1 VQVYQNSEMGV
12 KSRTPSVTIYK
23 VGYDA
28 TISFKRRESVIPIKD
43 YAGPRRRL
51 PWMTWGLIAVN
62 VVIFLYQVSLGPDA
76 PAFMFAYSVVP
87 VALTHGIPQ
96 TSLPGVPAHFPF
108 HTPNPVY
115 LTLITAM
122 FLHAGWLH
130 IGGNMLFLYIFGDN
144 VEDRMGH
151 LPYLLFYLFCGVVA
165 GITQVA
171 VAPSSSI
178 PSLGASGA
186 IAGVLAAYL
195 VLFPLARV
203 RTIIFI
209 FIFFTIVSLP
219 AFVLI
224 GLWFLLQFFDG
235 VAALSDVQQGMGGVA
250 YFAHVGGFVTGLI
263 ITLLLR
269 PWLRPPTSV
278 SYPYFPRHPD
288 SAARSEWWQ

>member
-1 VQVYQNSEMGV
+1 M
-12 KSRTPSVTIYK
+12 
-23 VGYDA
+23 
-28 TISFKRRESVIPIKD
+28 IPIKD

-51 PWMTWGLIAVN
+51 PWITWGLIAVN
-62 VVIFLYQVSLGPDA
+62 VVVFLYQVSLGSDA
-76 PAFMFAYSVVP
+76 QAFIFAYSVVP

-96 TSLPGVPAHFPF
+96 TSLPGVPAHIPF
-108 HTPNPVY
+108 HTPSPVY
-115 LTLITAM
+115 LTLITSM

-151 LPYLLFYLFCGVVA
+151 IPYLLFYLFCGVVA

-171 VAPSSSI
+171 VDPGSSI

-209 FIFFTIVSLP
+209 VFFFTIVTLP

-224 GLWFLLQFFDG
+224 GIWFLLQFLDG
-235 VAALSDVQQGMGGVA
+235 VAALSNVQQGMGGVA
-250 YFAHVGGFVTGLI
+250 YFAHVGGFVTGLM
-263 ITLLLR
+263 ITFLLR
-269 PWLRPPTSV
+269 PWLRPPASV
-278 SYPYFPRHPD
+278 SYPYYPRHPD
-288 SAARSEWWQ
+288 SADRSDW

>member
-1 VQVYQNSEMGV
+1 M
-12 KSRTPSVTIYK
+12 
-23 VGYDA
+23 
-28 TISFKRRESVIPIKD
+28 IPIKD

-51 PWMTWGLIAVN
+51 PWITWGLIAVN
-62 VVIFLYQVSLGPDA
+62 VVVFLYQISLGA
-76 PAFMFAYSVVP
+76 NAQEFIFAYSVVP

-96 TSLPGVPAHFPF
+96 TSLPGVPAHIPF
-108 HTPNPVY
+108 HTPSPVY

-151 LPYLLFYLFCGVVA
+151 IPYLLFYLFCGVVA

-171 VAPSSSI
+171 VDPGSSI

-209 FIFFTIVSLP
+209 VFFFTIVTLP

-224 GLWFLLQFFDG
+224 GIWFLLQFFDG
-235 VAALSDVQQGMGGVA
+235 VAALSNVQQGMGGVA
-250 YFAHVGGFVTGLI
+250 YFAHVGGFVTGLV
-263 ITLLLR
+263 ITFLLR
-269 PWLRPPTSV
+269 PWLRPPASV
-278 SYPYFPRHPD
+278 SYPYYPRHPD
-288 SAARSEWWQ
+288 SADRSSW

>member
-1 VQVYQNSEMGV
+1 M
-12 KSRTPSVTIYK
+12 
-23 VGYDA
+23 
-28 TISFKRRESVIPIKD
+28 IPIKD

-51 PWMTWGLIAVN
+51 PWITWGLIAVN
-62 VVIFLYQVSLGPDA
+62 VVVFLYQVSLGSDA
-76 PAFMFAYSVVP
+76 QAFMFAYSVVP

-96 TSLPGVPAHFPF
+96 TSLPGVPAHIPF
-108 HTPNPVY
+108 HTPSPVY
-115 LTLITAM
+115 LTLITSM

-151 LPYLLFYLFCGVVA
+151 IAYLLFYLFCGVVA

-171 VAPSSSI
+171 VDPGSSI

-209 FIFFTIVSLP
+209 VFFFTIVTLP

-224 GLWFLLQFFDG
+224 GIWFLLQFLDG
-235 VAALSDVQQGMGGVA
+235 VAALSNVQQGMGGVA
-250 YFAHVGGFVTGLI
+250 YFAHVGGFVTGLV
-263 ITLLLR
+263 ITFLLR
-269 PWLRPPTSV
+269 PWLRPPASV
-278 SYPYFPRHPD
+278 SYPYYPRHPD
-288 SAARSEWWQ
+288 SADRSSWRQ

>member
-1 VQVYQNSEMGV
+1 
-12 KSRTPSVTIYK
+12 
-23 VGYDA
+23 
-28 TISFKRRESVIPIKD
+28 
-43 YAGPRRRL
+43 
-51 PWMTWGLIAVN
+51 VN
-62 VVIFLYQVSLGPDA
+62 VVVFLYQVSLGADA
-76 PAFMFAYSVVP
+76 QAFMFAYSVVP

-96 TSLPGVPAHFPF
+96 TSLPGVPAHIPF
-108 HTPNPVY
+108 HTPSPVY

-151 LPYLLFYLFCGVVA
+151 IPYLLFYLFCGVVA

-171 VAPSSSI
+171 VDPGSSI

-209 FIFFTIVSLP
+209 VFFFTIVTLP

-224 GLWFLLQFFDG
+224 GIWFLLQFLDG
-235 VAALSDVQQGMGGVA
+235 VAALSNVQQGMGGVA
-250 YFAHVGGFVTGLI
+250 YFAHVGGFVTGLV
-263 ITLLLR
+263 ITFLLR
-269 PWLRPPTSV
+269 PWLRPPASV
-278 SYPYFPRHPD
+278 SYPYYPRHPD
-288 SAARSEWWQ
+288 SADRSDW